1 MSKVNL
7 VQSRT
12 ARDGQFTSS
21 IIKTVVERGWDV
33 LGISARKPPR
43 SGLPRKA
50 DHQPGKEIF
59 SEVRSAENEY
69 ENGNLKK
76 ENEYDTQINILRKIF
91 YGSRKYVCVPE
102 FCQNAF

>member
-33 LGISARKPPR
+33 LGISARKPLR
-43 SGLPRKA
+43 GSLPRKA

-76 ENEYDTQINILRKIF
+76 ENEYDTKN
-91 YGSRKYVCVPE
+91 
-102 FCQNAF
+102 